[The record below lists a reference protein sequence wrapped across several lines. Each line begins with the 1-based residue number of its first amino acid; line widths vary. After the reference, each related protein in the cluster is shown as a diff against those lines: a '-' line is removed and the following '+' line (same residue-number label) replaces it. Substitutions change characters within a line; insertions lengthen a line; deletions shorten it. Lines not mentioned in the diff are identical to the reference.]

1 MMNLPWRGAG
11 ALLLALALGA
21 CGRSAPPPPP
31 PPEVGVLTA
40 RAADVPVVRN
50 YPGRLAATLAAQ
62 VRARVTGV
70 VLQRVYKEGTD
81 VKAGDVLFKIDPA
94 PLEASLRQAQGQLA
108 QAEATARNASVKA
121 SRSKTLGAKGLL
133 AKQDVDDTVAAA
145 AEADAA
151 VKAARANVQNAKI
164 NLGYATVT
172 APISG
177 RAGRANVTQGALV
190 SPTDTNPLTTVQVI
204 DPIYANFS
212 EPMAEVERLRRAE
225 KTGELKL
232 VAADK
237 AEVQIV
243 LPDGSVYPHAGT
255 LDFTDLAVDPQT
267 GAVDLRALVP
277 NPDHALLPGMFVK
290 IRLTL
295 GTLHNAFLLPQS
307 AIQRDN
313 DGAYVY
319 VIGSGDKVV
328 EKRVDLGDQRG
339 ANWVVLSGIEAGA
352 RVVVSGIQKANAGEK
367 VKPIPYNAPASAA
380 SAESSTATAKDVTG
394 TRDE

>member
-1 MMNLPWRGAG
+1 MMNPPWRGAG

-21 CGRSAPPPPP
+21 CSPSAPPPPP
-31 PPEVGVLTA
+31 PPEVAVLTA
-40 RAADVPVVRN
+40 RPTDVPVVRN
-50 YPGRLAATLAAQ
+50 YPGRLAATLTAQ

-70 VLQRVYKEGTD
+70 VLERVYKEGTD

-108 QAEATARNASVKA
+108 QAEATARNAAVKA
-121 SRSKTLGAKGLL
+121 SRSKALGAKGLL

-225 KTGELKL
+225 KAGELKL
-232 VAADK
+232 VATDK

-243 LPDGSVYPHAGT
+243 LPDGSTYSHNGS
-255 LDFTDLAVDPQT
+255 LDFADLAVDPQT

-295 GTLHNAFLLPQS
+295 GTLHDAFLLPQS

-319 VIGSGDKVV
+319 VVNGEDKIV
-328 EKRVDLGDQRG
+328 EKRIELGDQRG
-339 ANWVVLSGIEAGA
+339 ADWIVLSGIDADA
-352 RVVVSGIQKANAGEK
+352 RVVVSGIQKAKPGES
-367 VKPIPYNAPASAA
+367 VKPVSHRAPASAA
-380 SAESSTATAKDVTG
+380 PAAVD
-394 TRDE
+394 